1 MKLSKLVKL
10 SIAGLVITSSLVA
23 ANAGKMP
30 KMFQSVNPADATLV
44 QTGKTKKF
52 CPLCGMTLPMFYK
65 TNHSATHNHEAKQYC
80 SLHCVVEDIETNK
93 ADLKD
98 IKVVDVTSLKFINA
112 NKAFYVVGSKKKGTM
127 SMVSKYAFASKED
140 AVKFA
145 KDNGGTVMDF
155 KAAYA
160 EAKKDFPKDAMMVSK
175 KQAKAS
181 KMGEKMFNKMCK
193 PLEIEFKSV
202 AEAKAYIT
210 ENKLCGDINPKQLQA
225 IGLYLGKK

>member
-1 MKLSKLVKL
+1 MKLSKLVKI
-10 SIAGLVITSSLVA
+10 SIAGLVISSSLIA

-80 SLHCVVEDIETNK
+80 SLHCVVEDMETNK

-98 IKVVDVTSLKFINA
+98 IKVVDVSSLKFISA
-112 NKAFYVVGSKKKGTM
+112 DKAFYVVGSKKKGTM
-127 SMVSKYAFASKED
+127 SMVSKYAFALKDD

-145 KDNGGTVMDF
+145 KDNGGTVMNF
-155 KAAYA
+155 AAAYE

-175 KQAKAS
+175 KQTKAAQ
-181 KMGEKMFNKMCK
+181 MGKKLFHKKCR
-193 PLEIEFKSV
+193 PLEIEFTSV
-202 AEAKAYIT
+202 AQAKAYVN

-225 IGLYLGKK
+225 IGLYLGKR